1 MSDQQVR
8 PKPQTAVTSIK
19 STKGDIHSTSNQVA
33 SVRPLDIHAVL
44 RARQTAWTAPELT
57 TLLSLGRRTIYDAVQ
72 DGQLC
77 ALKLGTAIRLSPS
90 DVVVWAEART
100 TGVLR
105 QAA

>member
-1 MSDQQVR
+1 MS
-8 PKPQTAVTSIK
+8 
-19 STKGDIHSTSNQVA
+19 
-33 SVRPLDIHAVL
+33 VL

-100 TGVLR
+100 TGILR

>member
-1 MSDQQVR
+1 MA
-8 PKPQTAVTSIK
+8 KPTARSKPHTAVTCIIK
-19 STKGDIHSTSNQVA
+19 SDINSTSNQVA
-33 SVRPLDIHAVL
+33 SQPLDIMSVL

-100 TGVLR
+100 TGILR